1 VEWKNKWQVLTS
13 CDASS
18 LVIDSLC
25 NQVEGQNTTIA
36 CFYFDFAAQKEQSPT
51 SMLGTLLKQL
61 VWGLEETPEEVSR
74 AYQNQKNAIGG
85 RGPQL
90 SDIVKM
96 LQSTSSKKHTFICI
110 DALDEC
116 AVGYRVKILNSL
128 NEILQKSPSTRIFL
142 SGRPHVRPEIERRLA
157 GRVTSVSISPKR
169 DDIIGYLRSRLD
181 EDTIPDA
188 MDNNLEADIL
198 KKVPGGVSEMY
209 VEATLGKLP
218 QVIR

>member
-1 VEWKNKWQVLTS
+1 MLTNR
-13 CDASS
+13 DASS

-25 NQVEGQNTTIA
+25 NQAEGWNATIA

-51 SMLGTLLKQL
+51 SMLGALVKQL

-90 SDIVKM
+90 SDMVKM
-96 LQSTSSKKHTFICI
+96 LQSTSSNKRTFICI

-116 AVGYRVKILNSL
+116 AVEHRVKVLNSL
-128 NEILQKSPSTRIFL
+128 NEILQKSPGTRIFL
-142 SGRPHVRPEIERRLA
+142 TGRPHIRPEIGRRLT
-157 GRVTSVSISPKR
+157 GRVASISISPMR
-169 DDIIGYLRSRLD
+169 DDITRYLRSRLD

-188 MDNNLEADIL
+188 MDSSLEADIL
-198 KKVPGGVSEMY
+198 KKIPENISEMY
-209 VEATLGKLP
+209 VEAITLGKLS